1 MKVTVAGAGIAGSVL
16 TRMLRERG
24 HEVTLLDPWPER
36 AASRCA
42 YAYLRLGWFKGPD
55 KVRVRQGLD
64 WYERNDWIVTR
75 KADVHDRMRG
85 RYVVQTDHV
94 LIHPSKP
101 LLAPDIRWGLDSY
114 AEDALTGVQLRVFGQ
129 PGVLYADHLVL
140 ACGPG
145 MRRWSMG
152 TPVYGGVFECESYRM
167 GVPLRLLRLTDRL
180 THVAADDG
188 TVVRTAASKGRTP
201 EEARERSEKILAR
214 MFDEGMLSSTHRW
227 TYRAG
232 TRWTGPDG
240 DPVASQLSEHVWALT
255 GFARTGYAL
264 APSYARDLVDKLEAS

>member
-1 MKVTVAGAGIAGSVL
+1 MKVTVAGAGIAGSTI
-16 TRMLRERG
+16 TRMLRARG
-24 HEVTLLDPWPER
+24 HEVTLLDPWPRR
-36 AASRCA
+36 AASHCA
-42 YAYLRLGWFKGPD
+42 YAYLRTGWFKGPD

-64 WYERNDWIVTR
+64 WYERNGWIVTR

-85 RYVVQTDHV
+85 RYVVQTDHI
-94 LIHPSKP
+94 LIHPSQP
-101 LLAPDIRWGLDSY
+101 LLTPDILWGLDSY
-114 AEDALTGVQLRVFGQ
+114 SDENLAGVQLKVLGQ
-129 PGVLYADHLVL
+129 PGILWADHLVL

-145 MRRWSMG
+145 MRRWSLG
-152 TPVYGGVFECESYRM
+152 TPVHGGVFECESYRM

-188 TVVRTAASKGRTP
+188 AVVRTAASKGRTP
-201 EEARERSEKILAR
+201 EEARERSEKILNL

-240 DPVASQLSEHVWALT
+240 GPVASRLSEHVWALT
-255 GFARTGYAL
+255 GFARTGYAM
-264 APSYARDLVDKLEAS
+264 APSYALDLIKALEAS